1 MSSPEEI
8 AAEAQEDR
16 LERIQAGR
24 EATAL
29 IGLLKP
35 YMDERV
41 AILVHKMASH
51 YRQGTADFP
60 TLLGAAAQISGILDI
75 LSDLD
80 TTRNRGTTS
89 ASQELGNA
97 PNAS

>member
-1 MSSPEEI
+1 MSSPEE
-8 AAEAQEDR
+8 AEAQEDR

-35 YMDERV
+35 YMDDRV
-41 AILVHKMASH
+41 ALLVHKMATH
-51 YRQGTADFP
+51 YRNGTAEYP
-60 TLLGAAAQISGILDI
+60 VLLGTAAQISGILDI

-89 ASQELGNA
+89 AAQEMKDG
-97 PNAS
+97 

>member
-1 MSSPEEI
+1 MSSPEEDD
-8 AAEAQEDR
+8 AQEDR

-35 YMDERV
+35 YMDDRV
-41 AILVHKMASH
+41 ALLVHQMVSR
-51 YRQGTADFP
+51 YRQGTADYS
-60 TLLGAAAQISGILDI
+60 TLLGTAAQITCIMDI

-89 ASQELGNA
+89 ASQELKDA
-97 PNAS
+97 ANAS